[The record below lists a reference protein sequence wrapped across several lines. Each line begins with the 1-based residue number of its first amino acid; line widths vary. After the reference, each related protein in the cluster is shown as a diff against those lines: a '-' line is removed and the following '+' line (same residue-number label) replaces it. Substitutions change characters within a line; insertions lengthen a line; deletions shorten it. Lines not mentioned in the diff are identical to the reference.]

1 MVSKRADYKLKSIL
15 ILFGG
20 FIEKFA
26 DIKREFKIVDIAK
39 KNQISLINELQQQ
52 TMI

>member
-20 FIEKFA
+20 VIEKFS
-26 DIKREFKIVDIAK
+26 DIKRECKIVDIAK
-39 KNQISLINELQQQ
+39 KNQISLINEL
-52 TMI
+52 